1 MDIKPLSR
9 NRGRSREDIV
19 GNLKRDGAFIKK
31 HNQYV
36 KNGVN
41 YAVKE
46 KREEYL
52 RINAKDD

>member
-1 MDIKPLSR
+1 MDIKPLSK
-9 NRGRSREDIV
+9 NRGKSREEV
-19 GNLKRDGAFIKK
+19 VNNLKRDGAFIKR

-41 YAVKE
+41 YVVKE
-46 KREEYL
+46 NRDQYL